1 MSAQVLDTVP
11 DLSPRA
17 YDDNPNSPFY
27 TPPAEREQ
35 AALWDAARGKRAPEA
50 ASTSQAVPTTPPQVA
65 GLFVFEVFFSE
76 AQQQQSLAA
85 VTLFTWL

>member
-1 MSAQVLDTVP
+1 MQ

-50 ASTSQAVPTTPPQVA
+50 ASASQAVPTTPPQVA
-65 GLFVFEVFFSE
+65 GLFVFEVYVLKLSSSSPWPLSR
-76 AQQQQSLAA
+76 SLHGSGIF
-85 VTLFTWL
+85 VL